1 MDDRRLIFV
10 SGKGGVGKSAVT
22 AALALRAAR
31 RGERVL
37 AIGMVDSLG
46 LAAHFGVDALEYE
59 PHQVHT
65 GVDAVAIDRTKAL
78 DEYLRLQ
85 LHLPKAA
92 PIGQAS
98 KVFQVFVDIAPGV
111 REIISMGKPIFETW
125 QGTYDKVIVDAPPLG
140 QLFSYLRAPATIAQT
155 VPTGAVQDQALRMRD
170 TLGDPT
176 TSALVLVTLAEEL
189 PVMETAEALD
199 DLAKEPVIDLAALA
213 VNRVLSP
220 LGIAPSVVDDLAPG
234 PQREAANL
242 HENLFADQQ
251 PWLAMIP
258 AGPRLPYLFGFLT
271 PGEVAARL
279 VDHWEAAS

>member
-22 AALALRAAR
+22 AALARRAAR
-31 RGERVL
+31 RGEHVL
-37 AIGMVDSLG
+37 AIGMVESLG

-65 GVDAVAIDRTKAL
+65 GIDAVAINRTKAL

-85 LHLPKAA
+85 LHLPRAA
-92 PIGQAS
+92 PVGQAS
-98 KVFQVFVDIAPGV
+98 KVFQVFVDVAPGV

-125 QGTYDKVIVDAPPLG
+125 QGHYDKVIVDSPPLG

-176 TSALVLVTLAEEL
+176 ISALVMVTLAEEL

-199 DLAKEPVIDLAALA
+199 DLATEPVIDLAALV
-213 VNRVLSP
+213 VNRVLAP
-220 LGIAPSVVDDLAPG
+220 LGIESSAVASLPPS
-234 PQREAANL
+234 PQRDAALLHDNL
-242 HENLFADQQ
+242 TTDQQ
-251 PWLAMIP
+251 PWLEMLP
-258 AGPRLPYLFGFLT
+258 SGPRLPYLFGFLT

-279 VDHWEAAS
+279 VDHLEEIL

>member
-37 AIGMVDSLG
+37 AIGMVESLG

-65 GVDAVAIDRTKAL
+65 GVDAVAINRTKAL

-125 QGTYDKVIVDAPPLG
+125 QGTYDKVIVDCAAPRTALLLPASAG
-140 QLFSYLRAPATIAQT
+140 NDRADRPDGCRPGSGVADARH
-155 VPTGAVQDQALRMRD
+155 ARRS
-170 TLGDPT
+170 GD
-176 TSALVLVTLAEEL
+176 V
-189 PVMETAEALD
+189 
-199 DLAKEPVIDLAALA
+199 
-213 VNRVLSP
+213 
-220 LGIAPSVVDDLAPG
+220 
-234 PQREAANL
+234 
-242 HENLFADQQ
+242 
-251 PWLAMIP
+251 
-258 AGPRLPYLFGFLT
+258 GPR
-271 PGEVAARL
+271 A
-279 VDHWEAAS
+279 W